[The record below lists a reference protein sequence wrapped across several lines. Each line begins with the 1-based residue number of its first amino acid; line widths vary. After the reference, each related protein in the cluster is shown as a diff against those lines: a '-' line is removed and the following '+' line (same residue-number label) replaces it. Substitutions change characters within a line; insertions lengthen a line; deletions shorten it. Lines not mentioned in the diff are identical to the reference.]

1 MLHGSAPAST
11 NAALVSSSWQKKI
24 VFAQPLRIDLDP
36 RNAFGLQ
43 QGEECR
49 FKFTQLMGEIRGKQS
64 VGASNQPIAACAKG
78 EAAVSG
84 LAQNFQR
91 GHKIVSPSG
100 SLPITMSAGS
110 EAGSLAGTG
119 SIFGCSAGVIS

>member
-1 MLHGSAPAST
+1 MD
-11 NAALVSSSWQKKI
+11 
-24 VFAQPLRIDLDP
+24 FDP

-49 FKFTQLMGEIRGKQS
+49 FKFRQLVGEIRGKPS

-91 GHKIVSPSG
+91 SHKIVSPSG
-100 SLPITMSAGS
+100 SFPITMLAGS
-110 EAGSLAGTG
+110 EADFLAETG
-119 SIFGCSAGVIS
+119 SIFGPPTGVIFSPL